1 MVALERIRSMDSR
14 DAVLSLLREN
24 ARYSVQDIAR
34 QTGADPETVDA
45 AIRELEDEGVVVGYR
60 AVVDWDQVERERV
73 RGEVELNVT
82 LDRETSY
89 NDVAERLVK
98 FPMVE
103 ALHLVSGDYDF
114 LMEVEGDS
122 MREVSHFISE
132 KVAPV
137 PEITQTVTHYV
148 MDSYKENG
156 IEFDDGDDDDRL
168 SVSP

>member
-1 MVALERIRSMDSR
+1 MSSR
-14 DAVLSLLREN
+14 ADVLDVLREN
-24 ARYSVQDIAR
+24 ARFSAEDIAR
-34 QTGADPETVDA
+34 QTDTDPEEVEAIIA
-45 AIRELEDEGVVVGYR
+45 ALEEEGVVRGYR
-60 AVVDWDQVERERV
+60 AVVDWEELEEERV
-73 RGEVELNVT
+73 RAAVELNVT

-89 NDVAERLVK
+89 NDVAQRIAK

-103 ALHLVSGDYDF
+103 SLHLVSGDYDF
-114 LMEVEGDS
+114 MMEVEGDS

-156 IEFDDGDDDDRL
+156 IEFGDRTDDDRL

>member
-1 MVALERIRSMDSR
+1 MSSRAEVLE
-14 DAVLSLLREN
+14 VLQEN
-24 ARYSVQDIAR
+24 ARYSAEDIAR
-34 QTGADPETVDA
+34 QTGADPEQVEEIIA
-45 AIRELEDEGVVVGYR
+45 ALEEEGVVRGYR
-60 AVVDWDQVERERV
+60 AVVDWEETEEERV
-73 RGEVELNVT
+73 RAAVELNVT

-89 NDVAERLVK
+89 NDVADRIAK

-103 ALHLVSGDYDF
+103 SLHLVSGDYDF
-114 LMEVEGDS
+114 MMEVEGDS

-156 IEFDDGDDDDRL
+156 IEFGDGTDDDRL

>member
-1 MVALERIRSMDSR
+1 MSSR
-14 DAVLSLLREN
+14 DEVLELLREN
-24 ARYSVQDIAR
+24 ARYTVEDIAR
-34 QTGADPETVDA
+34 QTGSDAETVEEIIA
-45 AIRELEDEGVVVGYR
+45 ALETDGVIRGYR
-60 AVVDWDQVERERV
+60 AVVDWDQLDREQV
-73 RGEVELNVT
+73 RAAVELNVT

-89 NDVAERLVK
+89 SDVAERIAK

-103 ALHLVSGDYDF
+103 SLHLVSGDYDF
-114 LMEVEGDS
+114 MMEVEGDS
-122 MREVSHFISE
+122 MREVSYFISE

-156 IEFDDGDDDDRL
+156 IEFGDGDDDDRL